1 MLMVIGRRMLQSLV
15 TVFAAITLI
24 FFLFSVMPGTFVSSL
39 AGDKRDI
46 DPAVVERIEK
56 ELGLKDPLL
65 ERFGK
70 YITGLATGDLGK
82 SFSTQRPVT
91 AMLSGR
97 IVASFKLAVAAIFF
111 AIIIGLP
118 LGFLAAVRQGTWLDT
133 TAMITAV
140 SGLSLPG
147 FWFGL
152 LAMYFVSLKLGL
164 LPTFGYGNGNLKNLI
179 LPALAL
185 GIAPMAL
192 LARTTRAAVL
202 ETMNA
207 DFVRTARSKGNSEF
221 RIVTKHM
228 ARNAFVLILTTI
240 GLQFGSMLGGSVV
253 IENLFAWPGI
263 GSLLTQS
270 VSMRD
275 IPTVQGCI
283 LVIVLFFLVI
293 NTLVD
298 IAYLAID
305 PRIRYR

>member
-1 MLMVIGRRMLQSLV
+1 MLMVIGRRLLQSIV

-24 FFLFSVMPGTFVSSL
+24 FFLFSVMPGSYISSL
-39 AGDKRDI
+39 GGDKQEI
-46 DPAVVERIEK
+46 DPAVLERIEK
-56 ELGLKDPLL
+56 ELGLNDPVI
-65 ERFGK
+65 ERFGN
-70 YITGLATGDLGK
+70 YIGALATGDLGT
-82 SFSTQRPVT
+82 SFATQRPVVD
-91 AMLSGR
+91 MLSSR
-97 IVASFKLAVAAIFF
+97 VVASFRLAVAAILF

-118 LGFLAAVRQGTWLDT
+118 LGFLAAIRQGTWMDT

-140 SGLSLPG
+140 SGLSIPG

-152 LAMYFVSLKLGL
+152 LAMYFVSLKLGW
-164 LPTFGYGNGNLKNLI
+164 LPTFGYGNGSIKNLI
-179 LPALAL
+179 LPAITL

-207 DFVRTARSKGNSEF
+207 DFVRTARSKGNSEL
-221 RIVTKHM
+221 RIITKHM
-228 ARNAFVLILTTI
+228 ARNAFVLVLTTI

-263 GSLLTQS
+263 GSLLIQS

-283 LVIVLFFLVI
+283 LLIVLFFLII

-298 IAYLAID
+298 IAYLMID
-305 PRIRYR
+305 PRIRYQ

>member
-1 MLMVIGRRMLQSLV
+1 MLMVVGRRLLQSLV

-24 FFLFSVMPGTFVSSL
+24 FFLFSVMPGTFVSAIS
-39 AGDKRDI
+39 GDKRDI
-46 DPAVVERIEK
+46 DPAVIERIEK
-56 ELGLKDPLL
+56 ELGLNDPLPQ
-65 ERFGK
+65 RFGR
-70 YITGLATGDLGK
+70 YIAGLATADLGT
-82 SFSTQRPVT
+82 SFATQRPVT
-91 AMLSGR
+91 DMLSTR
-97 IVASFKLAVAAIFF
+97 IVASFRLAVAAIIF
-111 AIIIGLP
+111 AVLIGLP

-140 SGLSLPG
+140 SGLSLPS

-152 LAMYFVSLKLGL
+152 IAMYFVSLQLGL
-164 LPTFGYGNGNLKNLI
+164 LPTFGYGNGSIKNLI
-179 LPALAL
+179 LPAITL
-185 GIAPMAL
+185 GIGPMAL

-221 RIVTKHM
+221 RIATKHM
-228 ARNAFVLILTTI
+228 ARNAFVLVLTTI

-263 GSLLTQS
+263 GSLLIQS

-298 IAYLAID
+298 IAYLMID
-305 PRIRYR
+305 PRIRYG